1 MKDVKI
7 DSKRE
12 ILYLKYKKSNIFDP
26 SPYSTE
32 TNEHSKITD
41 KITNRKYD
49 KIFVPKIDN
58 LTSRQRY
65 IQNLYK
71 IENNELACTPK
82 KRVSK
87 IRRKNLN
94 YSANNSKINKKN
106 YYNSINEKNYNNKN
120 LSFYCESSI
129 NDKKSLKL
137 LRTTTNHKIRSFYSK
152 CSDIFNVNAPSPF
165 KNDKNNRT
173 VLLYNEKTNID
184 NISKTPDS
192 TMKIKPLPINY
203 KKIKNTKNYLQRE
216 LNARNNLIK
225 SEGQKEE
232 ALRKKMKSKIFNRKK
247 EAKKENIKNEILPP
261 MYEFKLKLK
270 NKKTNIN
277 NLESV
282 NYNIINNKASKI
294 RQEYTNLSSVK
305 PSFGDISNYEILIP
319 KNFNQVNEIK
329 LKNILHSEGIHF
341 FNFSEQG
348 DIIGSNKGKYLF
360 KVRNS
365 NNEKEFNN
373 KIKKI
378 NSKFSKINIKLNKIK
393 VNHSKKKSDLIQ
405 IQNKNKGI
413 YKKRK

>member
-1 MKDVKI
+1 M
-7 DSKRE
+7 
-12 ILYLKYKKSNIFDP
+12 
-26 SPYSTE
+26 
-32 TNEHSKITD
+32 
-41 KITNRKYD
+41 
-49 KIFVPKIDN
+49 
-58 LTSRQRY
+58 
-65 IQNLYK
+65 
-71 IENNELACTPK
+71 
-82 KRVSK
+82 
-87 IRRKNLN
+87 
-94 YSANNSKINKKN
+94 
-106 YYNSINEKNYNNKN
+106 
-120 LSFYCESSI
+120 
-129 NDKKSLKL
+129 KL

-152 CSDIFNVNAPSPF
+152 CSDIFNVNDSF
-165 KNDKNNRT
+165 SLKNDKNNRT

-184 NISKTPDS
+184 NISKTPEL
-192 TMKIKPLPINY
+192 TMKIKPLPIKY

-232 ALRKKMKSKIFNRKK
+232 ALRKKMKSKMFNRKS

-282 NYNIINNKASKI
+282 NYDIINNKTSKI
-294 RQEYTNLSSVK
+294 RQEYTNLSSIK

-348 DIIGSNKGKYLF
+348 DIIGGNKGKYLF

-365 NNEKEFNN
+365 NNEKEFKD

-393 VNHSKKKSDLIQ
+393 VNYSKKKSDLIQ
-405 IQNKNKGI
+405 NQNKNKNKGI